1 MRTKKLF
8 KYDRYL
14 KECAST
20 ILNILSTQVK
30 GQADL
35 ILDQTVFFPTGGGQ
49 SCDTGIIANL
59 TVIDVFEENGI
70 VHHIVE
76 YESEESLPAKNST
89 VDCAINWGVRFL
101 NMQRHCGEHILSGIF
116 DREFGGVNRGF
127 HMGNDYMTID
137 ISLEKNPEITEITP
151 LMLDRA
157 EFLANEVIWE
167 NLPVIVRHFET
178 KAEAENLPLRK
189 PLTIENDISIVC
201 VGNIENPSDCV
212 ACCGTHPLSAGSVG
226 VIKIYKM
233 EPNKGMFRIYFDAG
247 KKALQNYAFKHEI
260 VADLCKRFSAK
271 EDTLI
276 EKLDIYDEKNNAVKD
291 ELFHAKKSIE
301 ELLFSKFFDS
311 LGAFQGKDK
320 DKDMLLFENR
330 ISTLTRS
337 DFEAVNKHLM
347 QLSANS
353 ESKQYFFVVYC
364 LDTPDL
370 FLLSSGH
377 TDCSSFK
384 SELTAIGSKGGGG
397 KYFAGFKFESREALA
412 KAIDYLK
419 KERTYYE
426 ISNC

>member
-8 KYDRYL
+8 ADDRYL
-14 KECAST
+14 TNCNAIVLSV
-20 ILNILSTQVK
+20 NITEKK

-49 SCDTGIIANL
+49 SCDTGTINNL
-59 TVIDVFEENGI
+59 FVIDVFEENGTI
-70 VHHIVE
+70 HHIIE
-76 YESEESLPAKNST
+76 YNDNDNLPAQNDS
-89 VDCAINWGVRFL
+89 VFCEIYWGRRFL

-167 NLPVIVRHFET
+167 NLPVIVRHFQA

-311 LGAFQGKDK
+311 LGAFQGKD
-320 DKDMLLFENR
+320 MLLFENR

-347 QLSANS
+347 QLSANR

-384 SELTAIGSKGGGG
+384 SELTSIGSKGGGG

-426 ISNC
+426 IPNC

>member
-8 KYDRYL
+8 ADDRYL
-14 KECAST
+14 TNCNAIVLSV
-20 ILNILSTQVK
+20 NITEKK

-49 SCDTGIIANL
+49 SCDTGTINNL
-59 TVIDVFEENGI
+59 FVIDVFEENGTI
-70 VHHIVE
+70 HHIIE
-76 YESEESLPAKNST
+76 YNDNDNLPAQNDS
-89 VDCAINWGVRFL
+89 VFCEIYWGRRFL

-167 NLPVIVRHFET
+167 NLPVIVRHFQA

-311 LGAFQGKDK
+311 LGAFQGKD
-320 DKDMLLFENR
+320 MLLFENR

-347 QLSANS
+347 QLSANR

-384 SELTAIGSKGGGG
+384 SELTSIGSKGGGG
-397 KYFAGFKFESREALA
+397 KYFAGFKFESREALT

-426 ISNC
+426 IPNC